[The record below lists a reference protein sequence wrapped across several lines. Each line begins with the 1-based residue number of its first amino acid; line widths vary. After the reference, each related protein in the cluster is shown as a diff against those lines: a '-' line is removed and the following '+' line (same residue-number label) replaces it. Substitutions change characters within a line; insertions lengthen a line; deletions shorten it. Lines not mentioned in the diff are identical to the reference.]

1 MTTELEGRLG
11 KAFEL
16 PREVRKYSPETG
28 LLFYLEIKTYFLRM
42 SCKGLHVVQS
52 QGSRLLRPLNKNNKK
67 GTRPKERVICCVFS
81 LLCRTK
87 LKKERNWNLK
97 WHIYRGALS
106 PLFTDRMKYLE
117 ELVLVERG

>member
-28 LLFYLEIKTYFLRM
+28 LLFYLEIKIYFLRM

-52 QGSRLLRPLNKNNKK
+52 QGSRSLRPLNRNNKK

-97 WHIYRGALS
+97 WLRQLQIHLSLELKLAYLQRGSL
-106 PLFTDRMKYLE
+106 TTVYT
-117 ELVLVERG
+117 